1 MATAEHLTHLPV
13 MGGEAVGALLAAPAS
28 ASGRVFVDAT
38 FGGGGHSRLIL
49 EKLTAADRLLALDC
63 DEYAAARAAQ
73 WPSDRFAFDRCN
85 YSQLAD
91 VLIRRG
97 LSVVTGILFD
107 LGISS
112 LQVDTASRGFSFRLN
127 GDLDMRLDRRL
138 GPSAAEW
145 LATSDEKTIHR
156 VLRDYGEEPEAR
168 RLSHALYYLP
178 PRSRLLSTAP
188 AWRTRLRNQA
198 TAGQTRAASGDASLP
213 SVANGGQP
221 RVAPFAKR
229 IGSGGGGVAN
239 RRPFGASSP
248 STRWKIRLV
257 KHFSAGVSFPGLG
270 AVHKPPLS
278 PVGRLRRPS
287 ESEIADNPRAPQR
300 PHESVR
306 ENGGR
311 APCIGGCSSAAC
323 SPSAST
329 RSSMS

>member
-168 RLSHALYYLP
+168 RLSRALYLA
-178 PRSRLLSTAP
+178 RHRLSSTVQLGELVCE
-188 AWRTRLRNQA
+188 T
-198 TAGQTRAASGDASLP
+198 
-213 SVANGGQP
+213 
-221 RVAPFAKR
+221 K
-229 IGSGGGGVAN
+229 
-239 RRPFGASSP
+239 RRPAKPGRHPATQVFQALRMAVNQELRHLQKGLEAAVAALQTGGRLVVIAFHSVED
-248 STRWKIRLV
+248 RLV

-287 ESEIADNPRAPQR
+287 ESEIADNPRAR
-300 PHESVR
+300 SARMRVFVKTAAVR
-306 ENGGR
+306 HV
-311 APCIGGCSSAAC
+311 
-323 SPSAST
+323 
-329 RSSMS
+329 

>member
-13 MGGEAVGALLAAPAS
+13 MGGEAVGALLAAPAPTG
-28 ASGRVFVDAT
+28 GRVFVDAT

-168 RLSHALYYLP
+168 RLSHALYLA
-178 PRSRLLSTAP
+178 RHRLSSTAQLGELVCE
-188 AWRTRLRNQA
+188 T
-198 TAGQTRAASGDASLP
+198 
-213 SVANGGQP
+213 
-221 RVAPFAKR
+221 K
-229 IGSGGGGVAN
+229 
-239 RRPFGASSP
+239 RRPAKPGRHPATQVFQALRMAVNQELRHLQKGLEAAVAALQTGGRLVVIAFHSVED
-248 STRWKIRLV
+248 RLV

-287 ESEIADNPRAPQR
+287 ESEIADNPRAR
-300 PHESVR
+300 SARMRVFVKTAAVR
-306 ENGGR
+306 HV
-311 APCIGGCSSAAC
+311 
-323 SPSAST
+323 
-329 RSSMS
+329 

>member
-1 MATAEHLTHLPV
+1 
-13 MGGEAVGALLAAPAS
+13 MGGEAVGALLAAPAP
-28 ASGRVFVDAT
+28 ADGRVFVDAT

-168 RLSHALYYLP
+168 RLSRALYLA
-178 PRSRLLSTAP
+178 RHRLSSTAQLSELVCE
-188 AWRTRLRNQA
+188 T
-198 TAGQTRAASGDASLP
+198 
-213 SVANGGQP
+213 
-221 RVAPFAKR
+221 K
-229 IGSGGGGVAN
+229 
-239 RRPFGASSP
+239 RRPAKPGRHPATQVFQALRMAVNQELRHLQKGLEAAVAALQTGGRLVVIAFHSVED
-248 STRWKIRLV
+248 RLV

-287 ESEIADNPRAPQR
+287 ESEIADNPRAR
-300 PHESVR
+300 
-306 ENGGR
+306 
-311 APCIGGCSSAAC
+311 SARMRVFVKTA
-323 SPSAST
+323 AM
-329 RSSMS
+329 RHV

>member
-13 MGGEAVGALLAAPAS
+13 MGGEAVGALLAAPAP
-28 ASGRVFVDAT
+28 ADGRVFVDAT

-168 RLSHALYYLP
+168 RLSHALYLA
-178 PRSRLLSTAP
+178 RHRLSSTAQLGELVCE
-188 AWRTRLRNQA
+188 T
-198 TAGQTRAASGDASLP
+198 
-213 SVANGGQP
+213 
-221 RVAPFAKR
+221 K
-229 IGSGGGGVAN
+229 
-239 RRPFGASSP
+239 RRPAKPGRHPATQVFQALRMAVNQELRHLQKGLEAAVAALQTGGRLVVIAFHSVED
-248 STRWKIRLV
+248 RLV

-287 ESEIADNPRAPQR
+287 ESEMADNPRAR
-300 PHESVR
+300 SARMRVFVKTAAVR
-306 ENGGR
+306 HV
-311 APCIGGCSSAAC
+311 
-323 SPSAST
+323 
-329 RSSMS
+329 